1 MILANLAAV
10 VRPLRDRLGSLKAEA
25 RGVALVETALAAP
38 FLIALLIGLVDTSR
52 YGAAKLTVQQ
62 AVNRGLEMSMMNG
75 PTLSASSIQTEAA
88 SQAGVDPS
96 AVTVTQ
102 TLECSG
108 TATDWSSSCT
118 SSQET
123 ARYTQ
128 IQIAT
133 TFSPTFV
140 LGSMAKLYGDANGNI
155 PISVT
160 GTVRIQ

>member
-1 MILANLAAV
+1 MPVPNLVAMARSLRGLLAS
-10 VRPLRDRLGSLKAEA
+10 LRAEV

-38 FLIALLIGLVDTSR
+38 VMIALVIGLVDTAR
-52 YGAAKLTVQQ
+52 YGQAKLTVQQ
-62 AVNRGLEMSMMNG
+62 GVNRGLEMSMMNG
-75 PTLSASSIQTEAA
+75 PTLSATDIQTEAA

-108 TATDWSSSCT
+108 TATTWSSSCT

-128 IQIAT
+128 IQIST
-133 TFSPTFV
+133 TFSPSFV

-160 GTVRIQ
+160 GVVRIQ